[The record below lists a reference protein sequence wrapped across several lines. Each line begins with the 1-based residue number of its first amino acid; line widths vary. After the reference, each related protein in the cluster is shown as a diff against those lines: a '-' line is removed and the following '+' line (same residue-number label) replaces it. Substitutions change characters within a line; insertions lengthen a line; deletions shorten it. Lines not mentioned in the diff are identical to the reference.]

1 MNFLD
6 YLILG
11 LLLWGFIAGYRKG
24 LIMIL
29 CTLAGVILGG
39 VFALKYMGQAGE
51 KLSGYIH
58 FGLKFSEFLSFIIIF
73 TGVYIAFFFL
83 GKSMSK
89 AISLVMLGFV
99 NRFSGGIFGMLK
111 YFVLISIFMGLI
123 NYYNISLFNED
134 IKKSSAI
141 FASVNELSEV
151 IAPEVEKMKRVGTV
165 FE

>member
-24 LIMIL
+24 LVMIL

-58 FGLKFSEFLSFIIIF
+58 LGLKFSEFLAFLLIF
-73 TGVYIAFFFL
+73 TGVYVVFFFL

-111 YFVLISIFMGLI
+111 YFVLISIFMGLV
-123 NYYNISLFNED
+123 NYYNIQLFNED
-134 IKKSSAI
+134 IKQSSAI
-141 FASVNELSEV
+141 YSSANELSEL
-151 IAPEVEKMKRVGTV
+151 ISPEIDKIKRVGTV
-165 FE
+165 LE

>member
-11 LLLWGFIAGYRKG
+11 LLLWGFIAGYRRG

-29 CTLAGVILGG
+29 CALAGVILGG

-58 FGLKFSEFLSFIIIF
+58 FGLKFSEFLAFLLIF
-73 TGVYIAFFFL
+73 TSVYVGFFFL

-111 YFVLISIFMGLI
+111 YFVLISIFMGLV
-123 NYYNISLFNED
+123 NYYNVQLFNED

-141 FASVNELSEV
+141 YASVNELSQV
-151 IAPEVEKMKRVGTV
+151 IAPEVEKIKRVGAV
-165 FE
+165 LE

>member
-11 LLLWGFIAGYRKG
+11 LLFWGFIAGYRKG

-51 KLSGYIH
+51 KFSEYIH
-58 FGLKFSEFLSFIIIF
+58 FGFKFSEFLSFVLIF
-73 TGVYIAFFFL
+73 TAVYIVFFFL

-111 YFVLISIFMGLI
+111 YFVLISIFMGLV
-123 NYYNISLFNED
+123 NYYNVQLFNED
-134 IKKSSAI
+134 IRKSSAI
-141 FASVNELSEV
+141 YASVIELSQV
-151 IAPEVEKMKRVGTV
+151 IAPEVEKMRRVGAV
-165 FE
+165 LE